1 MMHPTSVASLHDVDG
16 ALLDS
21 EGIVA
26 TLKRHFARA
35 FATEREE
42 RCSRPNMSAAP
53 EPHRKLQEEGND
65 ELDTHTPRNGS
76 EPLAR

>member
-16 ALLDS
+16 TLLDT

-26 TLKRHFARA
+26 TLKRHLVRA

-42 RCSRPNMSAAP
+42 RYSRPIRPEAP
-53 EPHRKLQEEGND
+53 EPQLKSQEEGND
-65 ELDTHTPRNGS
+65 ERDTHTPRIGS